1 MDSLTHIA
9 LGACMGD
16 AFAGK
21 QLGKRAMF
29 LGAVAQSVPD
39 IDFLAA
45 FWSSDTVNLL
55 AHRGFTH
62 SILFV
67 LLTSVP
73 LGMLAERWRRPHDIS
88 LRKWII
94 FFAVQAFIHLLL
106 DGMNAY
112 GVGWFEPFSHYRVS
126 YNWIFVADPFFSV
139 WLGIAFTALLI
150 LKSKDRRKRKWWI
163 EFGVGMS
170 AVYLLYCGLNKRKI
184 DHDVKAI
191 FHQQSI
197 SYNRYFTTPTPFNN
211 WLWFVVASN
220 DSGYYIGYRS
230 VFDKKKEMELRFLP
244 RNDTAMTPYLDSMG
258 KEDLRNLVRFSKG
271 YYAIEYWGDTLVFN
285 DLRFGQIAGWQNIN
299 ARFAF
304 YYYLQYRGENHLL
317 VQRGRFKGWNKESFG
332 ALLRRI
338 KGD

>member
-21 QLGKRAMF
+21 QLGKRAML

-39 IDFLAA
+39 VDFLAS
-45 FWSSDTVNLL
+45 FWTSESENLL

-62 SILFV
+62 SILFA
-67 LLTSVP
+67 LLISVP
-73 LGMLAERWRRPHDIS
+73 LGMIAERWRRPHDIS
-88 LRKWII
+88 LKKWIA
-94 FFAVQAFIHLLL
+94 FFAIQAFIHLLL

-126 YNWIFVADPFFSV
+126 YNWIFVADPLYSI

-150 LKSKDRRKRKWWI
+150 LRNKHPKRKWWI
-163 EFGVGMS
+163 RFGVGMS
-170 AVYLLYCGLNKRKI
+170 TIYLLYCGLNKMKI
-184 DHDVKAI
+184 DHDVKTI
-191 FHQQSI
+191 FHKQQI
-197 SYNRYFTTPTPFNN
+197 AYNSYFTTPTPFNN

-230 VFDKKKEMELRFLP
+230 VFDKEKQMDLLFLP
-244 RNDTAMTPYLDSMG
+244 RNDTAMTPYLDSTG
-258 KEDLRNLVRFSKG
+258 KEDLRNLVRFSQG
-271 YYAIEYWGDTLVFN
+271 YYAIQYWGDTLVFN
-285 DLRFGQIAGWQNIN
+285 DLRFGQMIGWRDLH

-304 YYYLQYRGENHLL
+304 YYFLQYPGDNELL
-317 VQRGRFKGWNKESFG
+317 VQRGRFKGWNREALLS
-332 ALLRRI
+332 LLRRI
-338 KGD
+338 KGN